1 MQHNVQKDISKA
13 LLNMS
18 KKREYCKHIE
28 PAKKPG
34 KEYMITKDNDSV
46 TR

>member
-1 MQHNVQKDISKA
+1 MPCLMKTIRKT
-13 LLNMS
+13 MS